1 MLKPLW
7 LILGPLLVAFIGLF
21 ALLLLAPER
30 TSHHLSDEKRAATA
44 LTPTVFKNAALKKEA
59 LSDPNHRFVPF
70 FGSSEWRRLDEMH
83 PSN

>member
-44 LTPTVFKNAALKKEA
+44 LTPTVFKNAALKK
-59 LSDPNHRFVPF
+59 LSIISMTVV
-70 FGSSEWRRLDEMH
+70 
-83 PSN
+83 